1 MSESLRSTLRME
13 LVDLLPRLRQTLP
26 FPLEPEKVYMGAF
39 PSQMGRW
46 FWERVPSDLQLYS
59 VAYRNLMRIAA
70 RQEIIHFNITAPSAI
85 DDWKEVNPDQPFWI
99 RVTDSP
105 VCPSS
110 KLTPFLLE
118 ESVRTDPSLQKWYR
132 DAERLDVEIRYFA
145 DKIYA
150 VAPLF
155 ANRTDV
161 ALAWPEV
168 VQAVPAIISG
178 LRTSLAGQLR
188 RATRIEGIREKID
201 HRIPPNE
208 MARLTE
214 MLATATLLPSNVQ
227 LTAWIGTNKE
237 DQ

>member
-1 MSESLRSTLRME
+1 MSESLRATLRME

-26 FPLEPEKVYMGAF
+26 FPLDPARVYMGAF
-39 PSQMGRW
+39 PSQVGRW
-46 FWERVPSDLQLYS
+46 FWERVPADLQPYN
-59 VAYRNLMRIAA
+59 VAYRNLLRITA
-70 RQEIIHFNITAPSAI
+70 RQEIIHFNITDPSAI

-99 RVTDSP
+99 RMTNSP

-110 KLTPFLLE
+110 KLTPFLLD
-118 ESVRTDPSLQKWYR
+118 ESVRTDPSLHKWYR
-132 DAERLDVEIRYFA
+132 DAERLDVEIRHFS
-145 DKIYA
+145 DRIYS

-178 LRTSLAGQLR
+178 LRLSLAGQVR
-188 RATRIEGIREKID
+188 RATRIEDIRGKINQ
-201 HRIPPNE
+201 RIAANE
-208 MARLTE
+208 MARLTD
-214 MLATATLLPSNVQ
+214 MLATATLLPSNVK
-227 LTAWIGTNKE
+227 LNAWIGTNKE